1 MQGNGSDA
9 FKTTGRCFSV
19 AAGRI
24 AFTYALKG
32 KSQIGTYVAA
42 YLCHTLSSHQ
52 PCVHSL
58 VLPKLNYS
66 NRPSNTQLVKSSA
79 GAWQCTPYEGQSNMQ
94 RLTAQGR
101 RW

>member
-1 MQGNGSDA
+1 MQGSGSDA

-42 YLCHTLSSHQ
+42 YYPCHTLISIDPASIISAAQ
-52 PCVHSL
+52 ASQIPGWRLAVH
-58 VLPKLNYS
+58 
-66 NRPSNTQLVKSSA
+66 TI
-79 GAWQCTPYEGQSNMQ
+79 
-94 RLTAQGR
+94 
-101 RW
+101 